1 MKKKLLNKNIVAMDI
16 GTTKICVLVA
26 EVDSKGK
33 IEVLGIGQHPSYG
46 LKKGVV
52 VNISATVDSIKKA
65 VKKAE
70 AMSGVTI
77 SSATVGISGGHIQSI
92 NSSGVV
98 AIKRKD
104 VSQDDV
110 DRVIEAAR
118 AIPLKEDREV
128 LHVLPQFFRVDG
140 DELVQD
146 SLGMHGIRLE
156 AQVHV
161 ITGAVSSAQN
171 IIKSCEM
178 AGIQVMDIVLEQIAS
193 ADAVL
198 TQTERELGAGII
210 DIGGGTTD
218 FAIYKGGRIRH
229 SKVIPIAGNHFTN
242 DLAIGLSIPLKKSE
256 EIKRKF
262 GFVSEELYLD
272 QEKDHL
278 DVPLEFEGGRKSVDT
293 YSLFEILQPRAQ
305 ELFELLSDEVYQL
318 RLRSFMP
325 SGIVLTGG
333 GALLSGMKELAETV
347 FDMPVRVG
355 YPCKR
360 SGSEFKEV
368 IPDILKSPVYSTGY
382 GLLIYI
388 MKENDRSLLSGE
400 KDVMVSKVFSRMKS
414 WIYDFL

>member
-1 MKKKLLNKNIVAMDI
+1 VKKKLLNKNIVAMDI

>member
-1 MKKKLLNKNIVAMDI
+1 MDI